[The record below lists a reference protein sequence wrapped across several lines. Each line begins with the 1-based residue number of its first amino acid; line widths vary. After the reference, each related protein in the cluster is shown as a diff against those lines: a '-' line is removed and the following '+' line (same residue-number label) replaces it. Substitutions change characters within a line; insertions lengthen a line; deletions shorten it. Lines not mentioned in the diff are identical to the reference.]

1 MNASHERPAA
11 VSGGRLPRWMPRTPS
26 AWGRVLA
33 SLIAWAIILT
43 TIGIVVGPAFHDI
56 HTLGTH
62 DWDQME
68 SHRYLLY
75 KSVHSYG
82 QFPFWNPYGCGGH
95 PSWAGIESG
104 TTIVSPWLPFY
115 LFAPLPIALKV
126 EITGTAL
133 ISAIGT
139 WLLAGRFTRSAAL
152 RAFCCAVFVVDG
164 RWSLQAAA
172 GHTWHLYYAWTPW
185 ALYFFDRASGCGEP
199 SATPPAIRWRDVVLC
214 GAAIAM
220 MVYTGAIYP
229 LPQTVLAMGFWSIL
243 LALSYRTMRPVVA
256 AIASGVIGFGL
267 SAPKL
272 IPVLDVVRRFP
283 RLVDSTETLD
293 LHAFVVI
300 FTSRDQGFG
309 SRPAPVSPY
318 GWHEW
323 GIYIGWAAFIA
334 LIVGAIFGR
343 GRREGTLKAVGLVLV
358 VLGFGAFHDYAPWT
372 LLHHAPIFKS
382 QHVPSRWQYPAVLV
396 LAVVFASVV
405 ERGMARVPRLRPFAE
420 LMLLACV
427 AVVSWDIAQ
436 VARLPMAQMFGAH
449 MPTMPVKTDEFHT
462 EAKVTG
468 QYQYDGIS
476 YGQASLPSEMANVG
490 QIECMI
496 FPGLSVFARD
506 EKGVVH
512 GLGAKGKGDAAYRGE
527 AYTASGK
534 GHAELVHFTPNAMTV
549 HVDGAEA
556 GDLLVL
562 NQNWDPGWRADGAP
576 ATNYNDAVA
585 TVVRAPN
592 ETVLFRYRPHYWW
605 LSLGICAV
613 TIGGIAFAF
622 ARGRRARV
630 ERARWAGEE
639 PSGS

>member
-1 MNASHERPAA
+1 MNASHERAP
-11 VSGGRLPRWMPRTPS
+11 VPGVGRPQRRWLRTRSDWGRLGAS
-26 AWGRVLA
+26 LLAWGIVL
-33 SLIAWAIILT
+33 S
-43 TIGIVVGPAFHDI
+43 TIGVVVGPVFHDI

-75 KSVHSYG
+75 KSIHSYR

-115 LFAPLPIALKV
+115 VFAPLAIALKV
-126 EITGTAL
+126 EIAGTAL

-152 RAFCCAVFVVDG
+152 RAFCCAVFVVNG
-164 RWSLQAAA
+164 RWALQAAA

-185 ALYFFDRASGCGEP
+185 ALYFFDRASGCGDR
-199 SATPPAIRWRDVVLC
+199 PASQAPAVRWRDVVLC
-214 GAAIAM
+214 GASIAM

-229 LPQTVLAMGFWSIL
+229 LPQTVLALGFWSIL
-243 LALSYRTMRPVVA
+243 LALSYRTIRPIVVA
-256 AIASGVIGFGL
+256 LASGVVAFGL

-293 LHAFVVI
+293 LHGFIVI
-300 FTSRDQGFG
+300 FTSRDQTFG
-309 SRPAPVSPY
+309 SRPAPLSPY

-323 GIYIGWAAFIA
+323 GIYIGWAAFLA
-334 LIVGAIFGR
+334 LIAGAIFGR
-343 GRREGTLKAVGLVLV
+343 SRREMPLKAVGLVLV
-358 VLGFGAFHDYAPWT
+358 ILGFGAFHEYAPWT
-372 LLHHAPIFKS
+372 LLHTAPIFKS
-382 QHVPSRWQYPAVLV
+382 QHVPSRWLYPATLV
-396 LAVVFASVV
+396 LAVVFASVL
-405 ERGMARVPRLRPFAE
+405 ERGMVRLRGLRGVAE
-420 LMLLACV
+420 VALLAC
-427 AVVSWDIAQ
+427 AAWMSLDIAR
-436 VARLPMAQMFGAH
+436 VARMPMSQMFGSH
-449 MPTMPVKTDEFHT
+449 MPTIPVRTQEFHT
-462 EAKVTG
+462 EAHVNSE
-468 QYQYDGIS
+468 YQYDGIS

-506 EKGVVH
+506 AHGVVQ
-512 GLGAKGKGDAAYRGE
+512 GMGAKGRGDPAYRGE

-534 GHAELVHFTPNAMTV
+534 GKAEIVRFTPNAMTV
-549 HVDGAEA
+549 HVDGATP

-562 NQNWDPGWRADGAP
+562 NQNWDPGWRADGVSAV
-576 ATNYNDAVA
+576 AYHDAVA

-592 ETVLFRYRPHYWW
+592 ETVMFRYRPHFWW
-605 LSLGICAV
+605 LSLTICSV
-613 TIGGIAFAF
+613 TVGGIVTAFVRRR
-622 ARGRRARV
+622 RGRLQKAR
-630 ERARWAGEE
+630 
-639 PSGS
+639 PGSLQV